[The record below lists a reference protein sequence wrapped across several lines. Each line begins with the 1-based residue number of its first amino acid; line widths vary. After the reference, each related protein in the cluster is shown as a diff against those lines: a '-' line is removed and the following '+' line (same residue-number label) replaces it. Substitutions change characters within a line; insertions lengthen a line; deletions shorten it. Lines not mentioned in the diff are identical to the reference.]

1 MKEIQQEIGLTDALS
16 RIGQSDSSDDEK
28 VGAGK
33 NYVEIVGG
41 EKSKSDNR

>member
-1 MKEIQQEIGLTDALS
+1 MKGIQQEIGLTDALN
-16 RIGQSDSSDDEK
+16 RIGRTDSSDDDK

-41 EKSKSDNR
+41 KK